1 MELPDTV
8 KELLDEKVYV
18 HLATIMPDGS
28 PQVSVVWVGR
38 DGDKVLFSSALGR
51 VKPRNIE
58 LDPRVALSFTPPD
71 KPYENTVL
79 RGRVTKTATDGTWLI
94 DQLANKYL
102 GHESYQFATPGEVR
116 VNYEIEIDAVSQWG

>member
-1 MELPDTV
+1 MELSDSV
-8 KELLDEKVYV
+8 KNLLDDKIYV

-28 PQVSVVWVGR
+28 PQVSVVWVDR

-94 DQLANKYL
+94 DRLAKKYL

>member
-1 MELPDTV
+1 MELPDAV
-8 KELLDEKVYV
+8 KGLLDEKVYV

-28 PQVSVVWVGR
+28 PQVSVVWVDR

-94 DQLANKYL
+94 DRLAKKYL
-102 GHESYQFATPGEVR
+102 DHESYQFATPGEVR